1 MTTNINKIMLT
12 DTKVYIS
19 EIIALTNNNNY
30 PKINDYPI
38 TNYLMV
44 SAFLKMIGAIE
55 QKLAH
60 LKWYMGLYDFDTRRE
75 IAKDIE
81 IQSTNIKVLLK
92 SYKIFMDKLSD
103 LNCNSLNLNPK
114 SIWKNN
120 EHQYKALREVIKL
133 FRKSSII
140 HNTDSAYILF
150 KQNNPL
156 FFLKQLKRLEKKR
169 NNQKNNQKNL
179 NAEISYMHELYN
191 DSWIRVKGKGT
202 ELKNCTDEKAAKFL
216 EVCYENTMIYRHSI
230 AHNIL
235 SAKSNLPTIEDLS
248 SEKKTYENYY
258 FRFFIIIYIDLIIQD
273 IFRQYSGA
281 KLVL

>member
-1 MTTNINKIMLT
+1 MINNINKIILT

-19 EIIALTNNNNY
+19 EIIALTNNYNS
-30 PKINDYPI
+30 PKINDHPI
-38 TNYLMV
+38 NNYLME

-60 LKWYMGLYDFDTRRE
+60 LKWYIGLYDFDTRRE
-75 IAKDIE
+75 IVKDID
-81 IQSTNIKVLLK
+81 IQPTNIKVLTK
-92 SYKIFMDKLSD
+92 AYNIFMDKLSD
-103 LNCNSLNLNPK
+103 LNCNWLNLNPK
-114 SIWKNN
+114 NIWNNN

-140 HNTDSAYILF
+140 HNTGSAYILF
-150 KQNNPL
+150 KKNNPL

-169 NNQKNNQKNL
+169 KNQKNNQKQL
-179 NAEISYMHELYN
+179 NTKISDMHKLYN
-191 DSWIRVKGKGT
+191 ASWIRVKGKGT

-216 EVCYENTMIYRHSI
+216 EVCYENTMTYRHSI
-230 AHNIL
+230 AHNIP
-235 SAKSNLPTIEDLS
+235 SAKSNLTTIQDLS